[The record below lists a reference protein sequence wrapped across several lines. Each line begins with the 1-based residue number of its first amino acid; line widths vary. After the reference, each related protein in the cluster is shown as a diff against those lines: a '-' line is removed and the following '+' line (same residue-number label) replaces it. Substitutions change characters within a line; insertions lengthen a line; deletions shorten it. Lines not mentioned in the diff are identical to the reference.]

1 MGASRPPVEERIPPA
16 LLLRIGNPI
25 VRGVL
30 RSPLHRLLS
39 GHVVLLT
46 VTGRRSGR
54 TYTVPV
60 GRHFEDGA
68 LTVAAR
74 GTWRVNL
81 RGGASVR
88 VTIDGQEHSAH
99 AELQE
104 DPDEV
109 AGAYL
114 ELLRRNGIRGAQQL
128 GLKLNVD
135 RLPTIEE
142 LKPAVAGRGFAR
154 IELSD

>member
-1 MGASRPPVEERIPPA
+1 MAASRPPVEERIPPA

-25 VRGVL
+25 VRRVL

-39 GHVVLLT
+39 KHLVLVT

-54 TYTVPV
+54 THTVPV
-60 GRHFEDGA
+60 GRHVEDGT
-68 LTVAAR
+68 LTVAAH

-81 RGGASVR
+81 RGGAPLR
-88 VTIDGQEHSAH
+88 LTIDGRERDAH

-109 AGAYL
+109 AGTYL
-114 ELLRRNGIRGAQQL
+114 DLLRRSGIRGASQL

-154 IELSD
+154 ISLDD